1 MTATFGEYIKQ
12 RRTELGF
19 PLKKVASHLDIDIST
34 LGKIEREERNLS
46 EKGATSYGLRLLDQ
60 FIRDNYES

>member
-19 PLKKVASHLDIDIST
+19 PLKKVASHLDTDTST
-34 LGKIEREERNLS
+34 LGKIERTKKGSKSLLFFKSNSRNKKLS
-46 EKGATSYGLRLLDQ
+46 SL
-60 FIRDNYES
+60 